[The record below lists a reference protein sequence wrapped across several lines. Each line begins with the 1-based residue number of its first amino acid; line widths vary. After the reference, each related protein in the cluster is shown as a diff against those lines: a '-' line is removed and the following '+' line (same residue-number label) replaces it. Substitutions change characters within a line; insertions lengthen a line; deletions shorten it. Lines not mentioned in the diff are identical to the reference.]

1 MLIPALLPGR
11 KWSNKMWSCVESS
24 RSISKPVSCKIGAVS
39 KFKILL
45 FASNFLQF
53 KNKTKTT
60 LYLFYFV
67 FNLMSGFC
75 AHRVTVP
82 VIVVAQYLCNN

>member
-1 MLIPALLPGR
+1 
-11 KWSNKMWSCVESS
+11 MWSCVESS
-24 RSISKPVSCKIGAVS
+24 RSISKPVSCEIGAVS

-45 FASNFLQF
+45 FASKFLQF

-67 FNLMSGFC
+67 FNLMSGQLC